1 MDKNSGK
8 SPDTAD
14 ASPEAAETPGG
25 TSRRELLK
33 GSVGLVAGAAMV
45 QMLPSEAAAKAPT
58 ITENA
63 ETLARLQQA
72 NANSRRRILLKGG
85 TVITMDPAVPD
96 LVKGDVLIEGKKIA
110 AIGPNLSEAASG
122 GQSVVVNAEGTIII
136 PGMVDC
142 HQHSWEGA
150 LRNIIPDGRI
160 AEYTATTH
168 QGFGPYYR
176 PHDNYVGNLIVML
189 DAIDAGTTC
198 VIDNSHNS
206 RSAAHSDSAI
216 QALFDSGIRAVH
228 ASGAPQFGTWDMQW
242 PQDLVRIKQTYFS
255 SEDQL
260 VTLRMFSGLIQANW
274 EFARQLGLWVTSD
287 GGSNSPLLAQF
298 HSLGLLD
305 ERHAFNHNGNT
316 PAANLQL
323 IKDVGAQINY
333 CPRSDTQYQL
343 SNGIPFS
350 LDTALAIGLRPGLG
364 VDNEISYGGGM
375 FAEMRALFH
384 IQRGFDQYRRTVL
397 NDPKPAVP
405 IKVRDCLEFATIG
418 GARNAALAHKIGTLT
433 PGKEA
438 DIVLI
443 RADDVNTFPLN
454 NAVGI
459 VVHFAH
465 RNNVYAVFIAG
476 QLKKWDGKLL
486 GQDLN
491 KIRQLAE
498 ESRAYLFAQRGYQL
512 NILA

>member
-1 MDKNSGK
+1 MKKKPK
-8 SPDTAD
+8 SST
-14 ASPEAAETPGG
+14 G

-33 GSVGLVAGAAMV
+33 VGAGFVAGAAIA
-45 QMLPSEAAAKAPT
+45 QLLPSEAAAAQPSDNA
-58 ITENA
+58 NA
-63 ETLARLQQA
+63 EILARLNKA
-72 NANSRRRILLKGG
+72 NADSARSILLKGG

-96 LVKGDVLIEGKKIA
+96 LVKGDVLIQGKKIA
-110 AIGPNLSEAASG
+110 AVSADLGAAAG
-122 GQSVVVNAEGTIII
+122 NGNTVVVDASGTIII
-136 PGMVDC
+136 PGLVDC

-206 RSAAHSDSAI
+206 RSAAHSDACI

-228 ASGAPQFGTWDMQW
+228 ASGAPQFGTWDQQW
-242 PQDLVRIKQTYFS
+242 PQDLVRIQQTYFS

-260 VTLRMFSGLIQANW
+260 VTLRMFSGLIQSNW

-287 GGSNSPLLAQF
+287 GGSNSPLLFQF
-298 HSLGLLD
+298 NSIGLLD
-305 ERHAFNHNGNT
+305 EKHAFNHNGNT
-316 PAANLQL
+316 AQANLQL

-333 CPRSDTQYQL
+333 AFRSDSQYQL
-343 SNGIPFS
+343 SDGIPHS
-350 LDTALAIGLRPGLG
+350 IDIALQIGLRPGLG
-364 VDNEISYGGGM
+364 VDNEISYGGSM
-375 FAEMRALFH
+375 FPEMRAAFH
-384 IQRGFDQYRRTVL
+384 IQRAFDQYRRTVL
-397 NDPKPAVP
+397 NDPNPAAP
-405 IKVRDCLEFATIG
+405 IKVRDCLEFATIC
-418 GARNAALAHKIGTLT
+418 GARNAALDSKIGTLT

-443 RADDVNTFPLN
+443 RADDVNTLPLN

-459 VVHFAH
+459 VVHFTN

-476 QLKKWDGKLL
+476 KLKKWNGQLL
-486 GQDLN
+486 DQDLN
-491 KIRQLAE
+491 NVRQLVE
-498 ESRAYLFAQRGYQL
+498 ESRSYLFAQRGYQL
-512 NILA
+512 NILS

>member
-1 MDKNSGK
+1 MKKKSNTVDSPQNSVQQ
-8 SPDTAD
+8 D
-14 ASPEAAETPGG
+14 AQVG

-33 GSVGLVAGAAMV
+33 GGAGVVAGVAMA
-45 QMLPSEAAAKAPT
+45 QILPSEARAAQPNANT
-58 ITENA
+58 NA
-63 ETLARLQQA
+63 EVLAQLSKS
-72 NANSRRRILLKGG
+72 NADKNRSILLKGG

-96 LVKGDVLIEGKKIA
+96 LVKGDVLIQGKKIA
-110 AIGPNLSEAASG
+110 AVGADLGAAASG
-122 GQSVVVNAEGTIII
+122 GKTVVVDASGTIVI
-136 PGMVDC
+136 PGLVDC

-176 PHDNYVGNLIVML
+176 PHDNYVGNLVVML

-206 RSAAHSDSAI
+206 RSAAHSDAAI
-216 QALFDSGIRAVH
+216 QALFNSGIRAVH
-228 ASGAPQFGTWDMQW
+228 ASGAPQFGTWDQQW

-260 VTLRMFSGLIQANW
+260 VTLRMFSGLIQSNW

-287 GGSNSPLLAQF
+287 GGSNSPLLFQF
-298 HSLGLLD
+298 NSIGLLD
-305 ERHAFNHNGNT
+305 EKHAFNHNGNT

-333 CPRSDTQYQL
+333 AFRSDSQYEL

-350 LDTALAIGLRPGLG
+350 IDTALKIGLRPGLG
-364 VDNEISYGGGM
+364 VDNEISYGGSM
-375 FAEMRALFH
+375 FAEMRAAFH
-384 IQRGFDQYRRTVL
+384 IQRAFDQYRRTVL
-397 NDPKPAVP
+397 NDPNPALFL
-405 IKVRDCLEFATIG
+405 KVRDCLEFATIC

-459 VVHFAH
+459 VVHFTD
-465 RNNVYAVFIAG
+465 RKNVYAVFIAG
-476 QLKKWDGKLL
+476 KLKKWDGKLL
-486 GQDLN
+486 DQDLN
-491 KIRQLAE
+491 KVRQLAE
-498 ESRAYLFAQRGYQL
+498 ESRSYLFAQKGYTL
-512 NILA
+512 NILS